1 MKKILYTA
9 FDIVPSPKGASTHIL
24 HNIRGLVNRNY
35 GVHLLTP
42 NDGLLPAEDIIEGA
56 QVTRIPQDLSQ
67 NFLARAAHF
76 GKSVLAHLALSS
88 ALSVVE
94 GRVAEGGVVEEP
106 VASGYDLVH
115 YRNVWDGLHVAQ
127 NKKRFGY
134 KTLFEVNGLPS
145 VELKYHYPGLDPD
158 LVAKIK
164 EQEIATLHLSDAII
178 CPSNVTREYIAS
190 LGLNRKLVTVIPNG
204 VNASDFSLSP
214 LPPREGRVPVL
225 LYIGTLAD
233 WQGLDI
239 VIKALPKILEQRE
252 VKLHIVGRGR
262 SRQRK
267 MLAKQIR
274 KLGVEGS
281 VIVQPAVPH
290 HEVPAL
296 VASADICVAP
306 LGLNDRNV
314 TQGACPIKVLEYMA
328 AGRPLLASNMPIV
341 RELVREDVDALLF
354 SPNDPDDLA
363 RQAVALLNDFEL
375 SKRLAESASAH
386 ALTKFTWHESQKKL
400 GKVYEKLLG

>member
-1 MKKILYTA
+1 MQMMKRVLYTA

-24 HNIRGLVNRNY
+24 HNIRGLVNSQFD
-35 GVHLLTP
+35 VHLITP
-42 NDGLLPAEDIIEGA
+42 NDGLLPPEDSIEGA
-56 QVTRIPQDLSQ
+56 CVTRVTQDLTQ

-76 GKSVLAHLALSS
+76 GKAVFSHLVLHPNYD
-88 ALSVVE
+88 VV
-94 GRVAEGGVVEEP
+94 
-106 VASGYDLVH
+106 H
-115 YRNVWDGLHVAQ
+115 FRNIWDGLAITQ

-145 VELKYHYPGLDPD
+145 IELKYHYPGLDSG
-158 LVAKIK
+158 LLSKIK

-178 CPSNVTREYIAS
+178 CPSNVTRDYIAS
-190 LGLNRKLVTVIPNG
+190 LGLSRSLVTVIPNG
-204 VNASDFSLSP
+204 VSPSDFSPSP

-233 WQGLDI
+233 WQGLEV
-239 VIKALPKILEQRE
+239 VIRALPKILEQQAVR
-252 VKLHIVGRGR
+252 LYIVGRGR

-267 MLAKQIR
+267 ILSKHIR

-296 VASADICVAP
+296 IAESDICIAP

-328 AGRPLLASNMPIV
+328 SSRPLIASNMPIV

-363 RQAVALLNDFEL
+363 RQVLTLLNDVEL
-375 SKRLAESASAH
+375 SQRLADSATER

-400 GKVYEKLLG
+400 VKVYEKLLE